1 MPNSSSPELERALAA
16 IRGAGG
22 DVTHVLETWAV
33 DHGAKREV
41 FVIDAGASP
50 VERGEPY
57 ATWLVT
63 FAPDG
68 SLLRVD
74 RFESRACRPL
84 R

>member
-1 MPNSSSPELERALAA
+1 MANRAAPELERVLAA

-22 DVTHVLETWAV
+22 DVSRVLETWVV
-33 DHGAKREV
+33 DHGARREV
-41 FVIDAGASP
+41 FVIDGGDSP

-68 SLLRVD
+68 SLLGVD
-74 RFESRACRPL
+74 RFESRACRRL

>member
-1 MPNSSSPELERALAA
+1 VPDLASPELERALAA

-22 DVTHVLETWAV
+22 DVAHVLETWAV
-33 DHGAKREV
+33 DRGAKREI
-41 FVIDAGASP
+41 FVVDAGASP

-63 FAPDG
+63 FARDG
-68 SLLRVD
+68 SLLGVD
-74 RFESRACRPL
+74 RFESLACRPL

>member
-1 MPNSSSPELERALAA
+1 MAQVTAAELERALVA

-22 DVTHVLETWAV
+22 TVARVLDTWAV
-33 DHGAKREV
+33 EHGARREL
-41 FVIDAGASP
+41 FVVDAGASP

-63 FAPDG
+63 FGADG
-68 SLLRVD
+68 SLLAVD
-74 RFESRACRPL
+74 RFESKACRPL

>member
-1 MPNSSSPELERALAA
+1 MPNLASAELERALTA

-22 DVTHVLETWAV
+22 DVAHVLEVWAV

-41 FVIDAGASP
+41 FVVDAGTSP
-50 VERGEPY
+50 VGRGEPY

-63 FAPDG
+63 FALDG
-68 SLLRVD
+68 SLLGVD

>member
-1 MPNSSSPELERALAA
+1 MPSLSSPELERALAA

-22 DVTHVLETWAV
+22 EVASVLETWAV
-33 DHGAKREV
+33 DQGAKREV
-41 FVIDAGASP
+41 FVVDAGASR

-63 FAPDG
+63 FALDG
-68 SLLRVD
+68 SLLAVN
-74 RFESRACRPL
+74 RFESLACRPL